1 MKLEFDCCY
10 LCSLCTC
17 RIPSNLSSRTTL
29 SDCRLK
35 SPIAEIRK
43 KNHFIHPPNNFYP
56 IFYLIFPRH
65 RFNSRNFPPLRV
77 FPSCWSYVN
86 HSEILQL
93 VRAIKY
99 ASSIVSAH
107 HSVFAIL
114 KRRRKYKSF
123 SIIIPREW
131 QLSLG
136 SKIHDNNRTPSLCT
150 IFILTVDFVIV
161 MMAKVILIFS
171 LGRISIPR
179 ESELSNWSM
188 KRLLIVGLYIWHKN
202 GIIVSN
208 LYVNV
213 LLTVARSFC
222 VEFVMVK

>member
-17 RIPSNLSSRTTL
+17 MIPSNLSSRTTL

-35 SPIAEIRK
+35 SLIAEIRK
-43 KNHFIHPPNNFYP
+43 KKNHFSTLRKFYP

-99 ASSIVSAH
+99 ASTIVSAH

-114 KRRRKYKSF
+114 KRRIKYKSF

-131 QLSLG
+131 QISLG
-136 SKIHDNNRTPSLCT
+136 SKIHDNRTPSLCT

-161 MMAKVILIFS
+161 MMAKVIL
-171 LGRISIPR
+171 
-179 ESELSNWSM
+179 LSP
-188 KRLLIVGLYIWHKN
+188 
-202 GIIVSN
+202 
-208 LYVNV
+208 
-213 LLTVARSFC
+213 
-222 VEFVMVK
+222 